1 MVEIIRVRM
10 PDGVAAKTDG
20 VNIFLD
26 DRLNDIQEKCAI
38 EHELIHI
45 ERGHSIQQ
53 VEAVELSVR
62 YEAAVRLI
70 PDPSVPCVGSN
81 LAARAR
87 NLGVT
92 RQVLMDRAATMND
105 AEAVAGG
112 CVECLMCP
120 SMEARYGRRSVVPL
134 RTPTVRTEQP
144 AQSTPDSF
152 TPTTTSWDESWESAW
167 GAMYVPA

>member
-1 MVEIIRVRM
+1 MVEIFRVRM
-10 PDGVAAKTDG
+10 PDGVAARTDG
-20 VNIFLD
+20 VNIYLD
-26 DRLNDIQEKCAI
+26 DRLNEVQERCAI
-38 EHELIHI
+38 EHETVHI
-45 ERGHSIQQ
+45 ERGHSTQQ
-53 VEAVELSVR
+53 VEAVEMSVR

-70 PDPSVPCVGSN
+70 PDPSVPCVGN
-81 LAARAR
+81 TLAARAR

-134 RTPTVRTEQP
+134 RTPQVRTDTHALP
-144 AQSTPDSF
+144 IAY
-152 TPTTTSWDESWESAW
+152 AI
-167 GAMYVPA
+167 